1 MDTHHSNH
9 SQDAI
14 TWRNFIPLIALL
26 AGITVLVILK
36 QLYSGWNSTEAMIDF
51 MGIFFFVFGSFK
63 LWNWKQ
69 FADAYQ
75 IYDVIAQQSTVY
87 AYGYPLIEIGLGI
100 LYLLR
105 MFPMFTNITTL
116 IVMLISAY
124 GVAIELQKNRTIP
137 CACLGLVFQ
146 IPMTYV
152 TLAEDLIMALMA
164 LYMIYA
170 G

>member
-1 MDTHHSNH
+1 M
-9 SQDAI
+9 
-14 TWRNFIPLIALL
+14 
-26 AGITVLVILK
+26 
-36 QLYSGWNSTEAMIDF
+36 AMTDF
-51 MGIFFFVFGSFK
+51 MGIFFIVFGSFK
-63 LWNWKQ
+63 LWNWKN

-75 IYDVIAQQSTVY
+75 IYDVIAQQSITY
-87 AYGYPLIEIGLGI
+87 AYGYPLIEIGLGT
-100 LYLLR
+100 LYLLQ
-105 MFPMFTNITTL
+105 MFPLFTNITTF

-124 GVAIELQKNRTIP
+124 GVAIELQKKRTIP

-152 TLAEDLIMALMA
+152 TLAEDLIMAIMA